1 MRYPL
6 VAMGKAHLL
15 ACGACWQAA
24 GDGVPSSGNGGDASM
39 SALTV
44 VGPVLVCMGAIC
56 GVAVVYL
63 AVTSLRDRSRRRG
76 EDAARRGL

>member
-1 MRYPL
+1 
-6 VAMGKAHLL
+6 
-15 ACGACWQAA
+15 
-24 GDGVPSSGNGGDASM
+24 M

-63 AVTSLRDRSRRRG
+63 AVASLRDRARRRRG
-76 EDAARRGL
+76 DGARGL

>member
-1 MRYPL
+1 
-6 VAMGKAHLL
+6 
-15 ACGACWQAA
+15 
-24 GDGVPSSGNGGDASM
+24 M

-63 AVTSLRDRSRRRG
+63 AVALLRDRSRRRG